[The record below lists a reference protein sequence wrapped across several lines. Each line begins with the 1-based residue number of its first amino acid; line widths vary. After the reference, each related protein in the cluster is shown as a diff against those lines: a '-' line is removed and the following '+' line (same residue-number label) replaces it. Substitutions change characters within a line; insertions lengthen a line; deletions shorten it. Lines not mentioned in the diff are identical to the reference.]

1 MLATIV
7 IGILLLYIMYK
18 YLSPDPE
25 TKKILDKVPG
35 PKPLPLIGNAH
46 QLRMGHDW
54 FLQILDLARQFPGM
68 GALWLGFH
76 VRIAVFKAEYAEVVL
91 SGMKHIDKSPDYN
104 FLHPWLGTG
113 LLTSTG
119 NKWKSRRRM
128 LTPTFHFNIL
138 HDFLH
143 VFNKKSD
150 ILVNKLRGKAV
161 KGDQFNIFQD
171 LALCALDIISETA
184 MGKDIDA
191 QSTDSEY
198 VHAVY
203 RMSTLT
209 DSRMR
214 KPWFWPKI
222 LFNLIGPG
230 HEHDE
235 KLKILHNF
243 TNSVISDRLK
253 DFDSIKSEMV
263 RQEMSGEG
271 DGGFGS
277 KKIRLAFLDMLIY
290 MSDNLTKLTI
300 EDIRE
305 EVDTF
310 MFEGH
315 DTTAAAMNWAT
326 HLIGANPEVQ
336 AKVHKEIDTVFG
348 QDKRDPTMED
358 LKELKYLE
366 CCIKE
371 ALRLFPSV
379 PMFARN
385 AAEDMQLGEFTI
397 PKDTTV
403 VLLTTALH
411 RDPEVFP
418 NPEEF
423 DPDRFL
429 LENSRNR
436 HPYSY
441 VPFSAGPRNCI
452 GQKFALLEEKT
463 VLCHLFRAFTVKS
476 CQTRE
481 ELRPVGDLI
490 LRPENGIIIELKPR
504 L

>member
-1 MLATIV
+1 MLATIA
-7 IGILLLYIMYK
+7 IGVLLLYIMYK

-25 TKKILDKVPG
+25 TKKILEKVPG

-46 QLRMGHDW
+46 QLRMGHGPMILYPLSLTDY
-54 FLQILDLARQFPGM
+54 FLQVLEWARAYPGILVIWLAYRPEVVVSGAAHAENLELAKDFPGI
-68 GALWLGFH
+68 AVVWLAYRPAVVIHNAQLAEQLEFARASPGILAVWLAYA
-76 VRIAVFKAEYAEVVL
+76 VRISVFKAEYAEVWTNDCTPSPCGQERGQMALPLLCSIIPLIVHEWFLQLFEICKDLPGIGVLWLAFDPRIFVFKAGYAEVVL
-91 SGMKHIDKSPDYN
+91 SSMKHIDKSPDYN

-143 VFNKKSD
+143 VFNKKSH
-150 ILVNKLRGKAV
+150 ILVNKLKGKAS
-161 KGDQFNIFQD
+161 KGGQFNLFQD
-171 LALCALDIISETA
+171 VALCALDIISETA

-214 KPWFWPKI
+214 KPWFWPKF

-235 KLKILHNF
+235 KLKILHDF
-243 TNSVISDRLK
+243 TSSVISDRLK
-253 DFDSIKSEMV
+253 DFDSIKAEMI
-263 RQEMSGEG
+263 RQEMSGEAESG
-271 DGGFGS
+271 LGN

-310 MFEGH
+310 MFE
-315 DTTAAAMNWAT
+315 
-326 HLIGANPEVQ
+326 
-336 AKVHKEIDTVFG
+336 
-348 QDKRDPTMED
+348 
-358 LKELKYLE
+358 
-366 CCIKE
+366 
-371 ALRLFPSV
+371 
-379 PMFARN
+379 
-385 AAEDMQLGEFTI
+385 
-397 PKDTTV
+397 
-403 VLLTTALH
+403 
-411 RDPEVFP
+411 
-418 NPEEF
+418 
-423 DPDRFL
+423 
-429 LENSRNR
+429 
-436 HPYSY
+436 
-441 VPFSAGPRNCI
+441 
-452 GQKFALLEEKT
+452 
-463 VLCHLFRAFTVKS
+463 
-476 CQTRE
+476 
-481 ELRPVGDLI
+481 
-490 LRPENGIIIELKPR
+490 
-504 L
+504 